1 MYHIRPRLFPYIKLW
16 VPYFTNTSRRFWA
29 AGLLLGILY
38 YSKEVQ
44 L

>member
-16 VPYFTNTSRRFWA
+16 VPYFTNTSRRGKRR
-29 AGLLLGILY
+29 GLLLGILY